1 MMMERINEALADLK
15 TALAQGE
22 DLEGSLAEIAAEYG
36 LPAHVLR
43 NRAEKAFGDLG
54 SLGERSAQQTEA
66 MARQAQ
72 LALVRMVIA
81 KIEREDPNAIISQKH
96 LRELADASNYPGAN
110 DKLSPLAGHTNRFV
124 LNLIKTALGWEGG

>member
-22 DLEGSLAEIAAEYG
+22 DLESSLAEIAAEYG

-96 LRELADASNYPGAN
+96 LRELADASK

-124 LNLIKTALGWEGG
+124 LNLVKTALGWEGG

>member
-54 SLGERSAQQTEA
+54 SLGERSARQMEA

-96 LRELADASNYPGAN
+96 LRELADASNPGGN

-124 LNLIKTALGWEGG
+124 LNLVKTALGWEGA